1 MTGMFCPKVVLY
13 FDFVEPSD
21 PAEFS
26 LKPRCK
32 DV

>member
-1 MTGMFCPKVVLY
+1 MTEMSCPKVVLY
-13 FDFVEPSD
+13 FDFVEPLD